1 MNKRHPI
8 TAFYVEALILILV
21 FVGIILVL
29 TQVFGAGQALSSEA
43 DQLTKAVGMAR
54 NAAEAVAASED
65 PADLTEQLDEGNIGQ
80 SADPTTVQANYDK
93 DGKPAKDGIYRVETT
108 WEPEPAGSGEM
119 VKSHISVY
127 YDDND
132 EPVYTLDTASYRGE
146 GSE

>member
-8 TAFYVEALILILV
+8 TAFYVEALIMILV

-29 TQVFGAGQALSSEA
+29 TQVFGAGQALSSDA

-65 PADLTEQLDEGNIGQ
+65 PEELAKTLDEGNIGTG
-80 SADPTTVQANYDK
+80 AAPTAVQAYYDK
-93 DGKPAKDGIYRVETT
+93 DGNPAKDGIYRVEAT

-119 VKSHISVY
+119 VKSHIPAY